1 MIQLLDCNSIYN
13 HRSCYPS
20 EENKNGCIDKNL
32 FHDGTVNC
40 PPPYCWDE
48 DFCFDTKSEEIVTD
62 NSEII
67 LTAVISLV
75 FTIII
80 VTSVF
85 WLCIKSNS
93 ICCKSSRRQQRVRRP
108 VRSDIELQ
116 TSPNIGAAIAEP
128 SAPSIDSHNVVQ
140 DKDQPPPY
148 DSLFPER

>member
-1 MIQLLDCNSIYN
+1 M
-13 HRSCYPS
+13 
-20 EENKNGCIDKNL
+20 
-32 FHDGTVNC
+32 NC

-48 DFCFDTKSEEIVTD
+48 DFCFDENKQEVVSD

-93 ICCKSSRRQQRVRRP
+93 ICCKSTRRQQARGVRRP
-108 VRSDIELQ
+108 VQNDIELQ
-116 TSPNIGAAIAEP
+116 TSQNIGSNIGQP
-128 SAPSIDSHNVVQ
+128 SAPPIDSHSVVEEN
-140 DKDQPPPY
+140 KDQPPPY
-148 DSLFPER
+148 ESLFPER